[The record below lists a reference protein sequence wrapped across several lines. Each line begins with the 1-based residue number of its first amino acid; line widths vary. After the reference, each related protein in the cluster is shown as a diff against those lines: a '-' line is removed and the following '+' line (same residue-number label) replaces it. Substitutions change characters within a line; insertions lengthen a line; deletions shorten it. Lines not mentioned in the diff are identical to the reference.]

1 MKFTIRCS
9 SLPMAFVC
17 PGSVRRGDVLID
29 PVCEPADQGSAAH
42 EAMQAIVEMDLKSI
56 DDIDLVGIARKW
68 SADPDELKIQA
79 FIGLKIWKDVRQW
92 FPNAQA
98 EVNLQQEFD
107 LGGDVVLE
115 LTGHLDAM
123 SIDLRA
129 RAGRFGDWK
138 FGRVDKNHSHQVKGY
153 GTLQLANYADIDK
166 ALGFVGWALGS
177 EPGGGPDI
185 EDYSMTRDQMWE
197 WLDEVKK
204 RIVEWDGVFH
214 PGQQC
219 AFCQRNHDCPAML
232 AMARRDVLVLGGAE
246 MAERIAGGLQDMP
259 NAELIAL
266 DRRARVLTRV
276 IESLRAV
283 VKQRVEA
290 AGGCLPD
297 GDGREL
303 RFVNIPHRVIDP
315 ILSRLV
321 LEERLSKEAIAAC
334 TKIGARDL
342 DNAVA
347 KKAERGGKKAAIKE
361 LDDALRAAG
370 AITEEMTR
378 KLMDVRT
385 KGG

>member
-1 MKFTIRCS
+1 MKFSIRCS

-29 PVCEPADQGSAAH
+29 PVCDPASQGSAAH

-56 DDIDLVGIARKW
+56 DDIDLVGISRKW

-79 FIGLKIWKDVRQW
+79 FIGLKIWKEVRQW

-98 EVNLQQEFD
+98 EVDLRQEFD
-107 LGGDVVLE
+107 LGGEVTLE

-123 SIDLRA
+123 SIDQRA
-129 RAGRFGDWK
+129 RVGRFGDWK
-138 FGRVDKNHSHQVKGY
+138 FGRVDKDHAHQIQGY
-153 GTLQLANYADIDK
+153 GTLQLANYSDIDK

-219 AFCQRNHDCPAML
+219 TFCQRNHDCPAVR
-232 AMARRDVLVLGGAE
+232 AMARRDVLVLGDPA
-246 MAERIAGGLQDMP
+246 MAERIENGLQDLTDV
-259 NAELIAL
+259 ELIAL
-266 DRRARVLTRV
+266 DRRARVITRV

-290 AGGCLPD
+290 AGGCLAD

-303 RFVNIPHRVIDP
+303 RFVDIPHRVIDP
-315 ILSRLV
+315 ILSRPV
-321 LEERLSKEAIAAC
+321 LEERLTEEEIAAC
-334 TKIGARDL
+334 TKISASGL

-347 KKAERGGKKAAIKE
+347 AKTERGGKKAAIEE
-361 LDDALRAAG
+361 LNEALEAAG
-370 AITEEMTR
+370 AVATEKTK